1 MFNWL
6 RWIPYSIIMIFG
18 SVIII
23 ISVFIYSAFT
33 VNYGMDIVKKYVN
46 DLDKKQKEFWKI
58 KQ

>member
-1 MFNWL
+1 
-6 RWIPYSIIMIFG
+6 MIFG

-46 DLDKKQKEFWKI
+46 DLDKKQKEF
-58 KQ
+58 